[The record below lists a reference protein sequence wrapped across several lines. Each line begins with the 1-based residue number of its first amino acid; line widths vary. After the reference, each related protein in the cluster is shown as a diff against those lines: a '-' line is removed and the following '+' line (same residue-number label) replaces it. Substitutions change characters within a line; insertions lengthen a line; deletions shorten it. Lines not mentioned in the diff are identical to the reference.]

1 VANVSFFFSSDK
13 RPFSSFEKGLTP
25 IEPLLDLNRD
35 LYAIVPSPAKQD
47 TIVDDSNGAFLA
59 VNYPEYLESPVIEP
73 MKSKIQELTATL
85 EEAKTK
91 RAADVKHERSQ
102 KAKAKDEL
110 RSEKSARQSDNH
122 LIQEL
127 RIRMDGADRRNE
139 ASDRRNE
146 ASDRRNEASDR
157 RIEELDRELKDAK
170 EKITALQ
177 SAVLYEVGHS
187 NLYFST
193 SLILYNR
200 TFALC
205 DSFSSVAPWMT
216 SKPTLRTISFRT
228 PKGRLPHSVGETG

>member
-1 VANVSFFFSSDK
+1 M
-13 RPFSSFEKGLTP
+13 
-25 IEPLLDLNRD
+25 
-35 LYAIVPSPAKQD
+35 
-47 TIVDDSNGAFLA
+47 
-59 VNYPEYLESPVIEP
+59 NYPEYLESPVIEP

-91 RAADVKHERSQ
+91 RAADVEHERSQ

-187 NLYFST
+187 NLYLST